1 MAKKKEFWYD
11 GLTRKDLEHTRV
23 YRLTVKYFTHTEI
36 HYFEAFN
43 VGLLSELINVGDD
56 LNVKSIKID
65 KV

>member
-11 GLTRKDLEHTRV
+11 GLTRKDLGHTKV
-23 YRLTVKYFTHTEI
+23 YRLTVKYVTNTDI

-56 LNVKSIKID
+56 PYVKSIKID